1 MNIGQLARACNV
13 STGTLRYYEKNRL
26 INSPARQLNG
36 YRLYSEADVE
46 LIGFI
51 RGAQALGF
59 SLAEIRE
66 ILPQLAEGTFDR
78 TKIEH
83 QLSMKVAQVDAHM
96 NQLQT
101 LKKELL
107 ATFALL
113 KCTPNKVVSTADA
126 TAIDSGSGVGTE
138 ITRNTFSK
146 QKKSSS

>member
-1 MNIGQLARACNV
+1 MLTIPHWQPGRSLANRKLEN
-13 STGTLRYYEKNRL
+13 GIRYTVPG
-26 INSPARQLNG
+26 IQ
-36 YRLYSEADVE
+36 DVE

-113 KCTPNKVVSTADA
+113 KCTPNKAVSTADA